1 MRNQRGTSYF
11 AILFAIM
18 GFAFIAKVVI
28 AVWGPYW
35 DDRVVDSQIE
45 ELLVASP
52 ANIES
57 SKFLSQLGQ
66 RLDMN
71 NVREFNVK
79 ENIKV
84 INGAGLQVK
93 KDYEVQKNFMM
104 NIDLLMKFEKDFDQ
118 SAVKA
123 K

>member
-35 DDRVVDSQIE
+35 DDRVVDNQIE

-57 SKFLSQLGQ
+57 SKFLSQLNQ